1 MTGPIDGSTGYSFFS
16 QDVKGDDLVLVT
28 VSNFTFHQQ
37 GATSLSDNDA
47 DTTIITQDGEHARNG
62 HRKFL
67 YIYSMLVIF
76 LTRRKYS
83 ELKKLFIHFFFAI
96 MNIIMNKII

>member
-1 MTGPIDGSTGYSFFS
+1 MTGPIDRPTGHSFFS
-16 QDVKGDDLVLVT
+16 RDVKGDDLVLVT
-28 VSNFTFHQQ
+28 VSDFTFHQQ

-67 YIYSMLVIF
+67 YILYILVIF
-76 LTRRKYS
+76 
-83 ELKKLFIHFFFAI
+83 FIPLEE
-96 MNIIMNKII
+96 NTVS